1 MIISNLV
8 DFIIQILV
16 IVREFLIMC
25 IPDGIGF
32 RIPSI
37 DILLKF
43 IVIIINMRM
52 QSDSKVLDVVSYRS
66 RPRRVFLEQ
75 IVPHPEK

>member
-1 MIISNLV
+1 M
-8 DFIIQILV
+8 V

-25 IPDGIGF
+25 IPNEIGF

-43 IVIIINMRM
+43 IVYHQYAYADRILRFWMLFHIDLNRE
-52 QSDSKVLDVVSYRS
+52 
-66 RPRRVFLEQ
+66 VFLEQ
-75 IVPHPEK
+75 IAPHPEK